1 MKKRLLSNIGYKIAS
16 VILAV
21 ILWLVVMNISDY
33 SITKTIEDIPVS
45 QLNGEALEELDKI
58 YDVAEGDTV
67 DIIVKGRRSIVSE
80 LTAESFYATA
90 DLSTMSITNS
100 VQIFVTPRNASLK
113 DDISITCINN
123 TMKLTLEEKI
133 TKQFP
138 VKIKT
143 TGEAYKG
150 YAVGEC
156 TANPN
161 IVTIEGPKSAVEK
174 ITEVSV
180 NVSVLNARS
189 NFDTTSVIT
198 LYDAYGEVITNDKLI
213 VSHDEVSVSVNIYP
227 VKEVDILVDVRG
239 VPEDGFGV
247 AEIIYQPQIIQVAG
261 LPEDI
266 EGIESIEI
274 DDISISGLSEDYQTT
289 IDLNDYMPEG
299 VIVADNSSEIVITV
313 DIEEVDEKTFSP
325 AVKNITL
332 TGKNNDYIYDVVL
345 SDGFKI
351 VASGL
356 TNVIDGVVIADIA
369 PTIDCT
375 ELARGENNVSLKLKD
390 IEGVHYDIQGTV
402 TVKVSAR

>member
-198 LYDAYGEVITNDKLI
+198 LYDAYGEVITNDKLL